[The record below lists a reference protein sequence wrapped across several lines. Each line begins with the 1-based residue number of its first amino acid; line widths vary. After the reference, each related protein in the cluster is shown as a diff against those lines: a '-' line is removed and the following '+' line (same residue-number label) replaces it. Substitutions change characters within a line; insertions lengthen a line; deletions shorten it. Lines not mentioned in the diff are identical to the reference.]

1 MRVVVYH
8 SECADGIMCAY
19 LMNKAYNFQDAP
31 LYDAQSTLMFP
42 GQYSRDAKEEIFK
55 FFQSLS
61 KQCKD
66 TGAYFPHVPATK
78 GECEPGY
85 YHFDGALLKL
95 ASVDLI
101 LADFSF
107 SRATVELLLENCH
120 SVTLLDHHKSAIEDL
135 QPLVGHPN
143 FHMEMSTI
151 RECGAMIVDRYIRAL
166 VSFRLGED
174 GRPVHPLLRHIDDYD
189 RWTHYDERSMP
200 LVTALYSYDFKI
212 QARRTLDYDFG
223 EIGEALEKSVD
234 ELVAAGEHILRNK
247 RKQAAK
253 YVEGAWRCIEFGGG
267 KIPVINCPADLASM
281 VAGDIA
287 KITGVA
293 ITYMSL
299 PDRVIFSVR
308 SSGEVDCTFV
318 AKSLSG
324 GKGGGHKGAA
334 GFSLDIDEAF
344 HNAGAVSVERP
355 NSQWRKDLTS
365 KK

>member
-19 LMNKAYNFQDAP
+19 LMGKAYNHPDAP
-31 LYDAQSTLMFP
+31 LYDNQSTLMFP
-42 GQYSRDAKEEIFK
+42 GQYSLDAKEEIFK
-55 FFQSLS
+55 FFRSLF
-61 KQCKD
+61 KQCTD
-66 TGAYFPHVPATK
+66 AGIYCPDAPATK
-78 GECEPGY
+78 AKCESGY
-85 YHFDGALLKL
+85 STFDDMLTTL
-95 ASVDLI
+95 ASVDL
-101 LADFSF
+101 LLTDFSF

-135 QPLVGHPN
+135 QPLAEHPK
-143 FHMEMSTI
+143 FRMEMSTI
-151 RECGAMIVDRYIRAL
+151 SECGAMIVDRYIRAE
-166 VSFRLGED
+166 SFRLGKGEF
-174 GRPVHPLLRHIDDYD
+174 PVHPLLRHIDDYD

-212 QARRTLDYDFG
+212 QVGAGLDYDFG
-223 EIGEALEKSVD
+223 EIGKALEKPVY
-234 ELVAAGEHILRNK
+234 ELVTIGEHILRNK

-253 YVEGAWRCIEFGGG
+253 YVKGAWKCIEFGGS
-267 KIPVINCPADLASM
+267 KIPVVNCPTDLASM
-281 VAGDIA
+281 VAGEIA
-287 KITGVA
+287 ELTGVA

-308 SSGEVDCTFV
+308 SRGEVDCAFV

-334 GFSLDIDEAF
+334 GFSLDIDETF
-344 HNAGAVSVERP
+344 HNAGDVSIEGP
-355 NSQWRKDLTS
+355 NSQWRKHLTS